1 MMSDMKFQL
10 YWGLYSTI
18 FESFPLCKRV
28 ALNNSTWEKCK
39 RRIHCGIQGMSI
51 RPSYAL
57 HFTSLYTALYRNEIF
72 YPLIKAKISDNDP
85 NLSEDARKFPNA
97 AEVNFWRSLGDKN
110 NRKSKVRNWVL
121 YVHSFLQFWLL
132 SPSGGEEEFLPT
144 RPGLWQ
150 NW

>member
-10 YWGLYSTI
+10 YWGLYSII

-51 RPSYAL
+51 RPSFAL
-57 HFTSLYTALYRNEIF
+57 HFTSLYTALYRDEIF
-72 YPLIKAKISDNDP
+72 YPLIKARISDNDP

-97 AEVNFWRSLGDKN
+97 AEVDF
-110 NRKSKVRNWVL
+110 
-121 YVHSFLQFWLL
+121 
-132 SPSGGEEEFLPT
+132 
-144 RPGLWQ
+144 
-150 NW
+150 